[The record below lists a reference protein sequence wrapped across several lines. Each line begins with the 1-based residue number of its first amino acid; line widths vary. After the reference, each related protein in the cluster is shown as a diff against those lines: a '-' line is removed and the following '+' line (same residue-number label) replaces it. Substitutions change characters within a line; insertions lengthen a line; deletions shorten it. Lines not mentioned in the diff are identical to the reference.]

1 LAGLFPIRSVAR
13 RADES
18 PRHRLDIA
26 SVSAL
31 EQALRGFPGVIVVV
45 SHDSRF
51 LSALG
56 LAHRLDAQAGGWALS
71 DLG

>member
-1 LAGLFPIRSVAR
+1 MLL
-13 RADES
+13 DE
-18 PRHRLDIA
+18 PTNHLDTA

-31 EQALRGFPGVIVVV
+31 EQALRGFPGVIVVA

-56 LAHRLDAQAGGWALS
+56 LTHRLDAQSGGWSLS